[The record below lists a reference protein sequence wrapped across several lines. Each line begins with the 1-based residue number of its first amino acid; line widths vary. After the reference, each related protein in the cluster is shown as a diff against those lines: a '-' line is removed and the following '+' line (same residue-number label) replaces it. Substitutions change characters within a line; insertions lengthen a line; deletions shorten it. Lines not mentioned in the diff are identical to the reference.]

1 MKGPG
6 CGIIQDL
13 LLSYSDGL
21 TGENITE
28 MIEEHLTECEECRR
42 KLQKLKQNRELAEAA
57 EVSRGRNFGEKLKS
71 MRFYFIGIL
80 IGLWAPI
87 GCLAVCVLLTG
98 VMSYL
103 ETMFYSFF
111 L

>member
-1 MKGPG
+1 MNEPG

-28 MIEEHLTECEECRR
+28 MIEEHLTECEKCRR
-42 KLQKLKQNRELAEAA
+42 KLQELKQNRELAEDA
-57 EVSRGRNFGEKLKS
+57 EASRGRNFGEKLKS
-71 MRFYFIGIL
+71 MRFYFIGII
-80 IGLWAPI
+80 IGLCAPI
-87 GCLAVCVLLTG
+87 GCLVVCALITG
-98 VMSYL
+98 VISYFEIML
-103 ETMFYSFF
+103 YSYF